1 MNRKERR
8 AKALPAFRKAC
19 VKYRLARAKA
29 IMEIGL
35 NAIHFECADKFSSV
49 FDFFYAPTAKAE
61 CVKDVDAFLQKV
73 KGIKRPVFADFCK
86 AEI

>member
-1 MNRKERR
+1 MNRKEKR
-8 AKALPAFRKAC
+8 AKALPAFRRAC

-29 IMEIGL
+29 IMELGL
-35 NAIHFECADKFSSV
+35 
-49 FDFFYAPTAKAE
+49 AE
-61 CVKDVDAFLQKV
+61 CVKDADAFLQKV